1 LTAGETGGSV
11 GFKAELG
18 NEVGDDLIQDL
29 FGGFER
35 VGDVTV
41 GEEEE
46 LNCKVLDVK
55 GDKEY
60 TTYAL
65 DLRSSAGLDS
75 CRLVLWAPWL
85 LS

>member
-11 GFKAELG
+11 GFEAELG
-18 NEVGDDLIQDL
+18 DKVGDYFVEDL

-35 VGDVTV
+35 VGDVAM

-55 GDKEY
+55 SDKE
-60 TTYAL
+60 
-65 DLRSSAGLDS
+65 
-75 CRLVLWAPWL
+75 
-85 LS
+85 